1 MKNKLRRSMI
11 AAGLCTLQLSACSS
25 GPPPKQELQSTEKS
39 IQIAIDSGAETKAPD
54 ELGSAQ
60 QKMQRALKLVKKK
73 KYSDAKEVLHL
84 ARVDAQ
90 LAYQTAQAATARTEA
105 LQLTEE
111 AGRLKRALSDRE
123 NRLSEQ
129 QRALSE
135 QQQALDE
142 LKDLQAKQT
151 DRGLVLTL
159 GDVLFN
165 TNEST
170 LNDGARVRI
179 DRIAAFMRKYPERT
193 IVIEGHTDNTGDED
207 YNYGLSLD
215 RATAVM
221 TALLSRR
228 IDPGRISTFGK
239 GESVPLADNNVA
251 AGRQQNR
258 RVEIVFDKQDTI
270 ISDLNY

>member
-1 MKNKLRRSMI
+1 M
-11 AAGLCTLQLSACSS
+11 
-25 GPPPKQELQSTEKS
+25 
-39 IQIAIDSGAETKAPD
+39 
-54 ELGSAQ
+54 
-60 QKMQRALKLVKKK
+60 
-73 KYSDAKEVLHL
+73 
-84 ARVDAQ
+84 
-90 LAYQTAQAATARTEA
+90 
-105 LQLTEE
+105 
-111 AGRLKRALSDRE
+111 
-123 NRLSEQ
+123 SEQ